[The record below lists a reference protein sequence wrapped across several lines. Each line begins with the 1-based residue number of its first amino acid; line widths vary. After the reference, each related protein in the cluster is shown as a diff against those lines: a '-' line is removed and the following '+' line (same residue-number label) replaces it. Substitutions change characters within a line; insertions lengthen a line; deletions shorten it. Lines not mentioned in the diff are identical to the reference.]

1 MAQLAARSVYVD
13 RSDEDLVRAYV
24 RGDDAA
30 FEEVVRRYGSGIKA
44 YAHRMLRNAE
54 HAEDIYVETF
64 ATLVRRREQLQPR
77 GTIRGYLF
85 TIAHRLCIDA
95 VRHRRTAYAAIPQLV
110 AIGGGRQ
117 QTTTSEME
125 VEAAELY
132 RDIERAIDT
141 LSVEHRQVLLLRTV
155 HGLSTRETADAVG
168 LEPGQV
174 RSQLS
179 WARKRIRAMVSG
191 DQGNGSA

>member
-1 MAQLAARSVYVD
+1 MD

-24 RGDDAA
+24 RGEDAA
-30 FEEVVRRYGSGIKA
+30 FEEVVRRYGTGIKS
-44 YAHRMLRNAE
+44 YAQRMLRNAE

-64 ATLVRRREQLQPR
+64 TTLVRRRDQLQAR
-77 GTIRGYLF
+77 GTIRGYLY

-95 VRHRRTAYAAIPQLV
+95 VRRRRTERSAMPQLV

-125 VEAAELY
+125 VAAGELY
-132 RDIERAIDT
+132 RAIERAIDT

-155 HGLSTRETADAVG
+155 HGLSTRETAAAVG

-179 WARKRIRAMVSG
+179 WARKRVRALVSG
-191 DQGNGSA
+191 PGDTGDRSMERR